1 MIIPAVD
8 LQSGNAVQ
16 LISGKELEIDAGDPR
31 PIAQRFALA
40 GEIAV
45 IDLDAAM
52 GKGSNEA
59 VILELLKVAKCRVGG
74 GIRDVETARKWLDA
88 GAAKVILGTAARPEI
103 LRELPRERVIAAL
116 DAVDGEVVVEGWVK
130 KTGRGILERIDELKD
145 YVGGFLVTFV
155 EKEGRL
161 GGTNLELAAEVI
173 RRAGKARVTIAGGV
187 TTAEDIAE
195 LDRMGADAQV
205 GMALYRNLLTLG
217 DAIAAPLVASD
228 RADGLWPTVVC
239 DEHGVA
245 LGLAY
250 SSRESINAAV
260 DSGRGVY
267 QSRKRGLWRK
277 GETSGDY
284 QELLG
289 IDLDCDRDTLRF
301 TVRQHGA
308 GFCHLGCHTCWGADD
323 GLTALS
329 RRLQGLREAAPE
341 GSYTRRLFEDP
352 ALLSAKLRE
361 EAAELAEASEAAG
374 VDACSDEVVW
384 EAADVL
390 YFTLV
395 TMVKHGVR
403 LRDVESVLDARA
415 LKVTRRPGNAKNARE
430 ESNDE

>member
-31 PIAQRFALA
+31 PIAERFGMA

-59 VILELLKVAKCRVGG
+59 EILELLKIAKCRVGG

-88 GAAKVILGTAARPEI
+88 GAVKVILGTAARPEI
-103 LRELPRERVIAAL
+103 LKQLPKDRVIAAL
-116 DAVDGEVVVEGWVK
+116 DAIDGEVVVEGWVK
-130 KTGRGILERIDELKD
+130 KTGRGILEQIDELKD

-155 EKEGRL
+155 EMEGRL

-173 RRAGKARVTIAGGV
+173 RRAGDAKVTIAGGV
-187 TTAEDIAE
+187 TTAEDLAE

-205 GMALYRNLLTLG
+205 GMALYANILSLG

-228 RADGLWPTVVC
+228 RADGLWPTVIC

-289 IDLDCDRDTLRF
+289 IDLDCDRDALRF
-301 TVRQHGA
+301 VVRQHGA
-308 GFCHLGCHTCWGADD
+308 GFCHLGCMTCWGPDA
-323 GLTALS
+323 GLTELS
-329 RRLQGLREAAPE
+329 RRLEGLRESAPE
-341 GSYTRRLFEDP
+341 GSYTRRLMGDS
-352 ALLSAKLRE
+352 ALLSAKLIE
-361 EAAELAEASEAAG
+361 EAGELAEASRLAG
-374 VDACSDEVVW
+374 VDSSSDEVIL

-395 TMVKHGVR
+395 TMAKHGVA
-403 LRDVESVLDARA
+403 LADVESVLDARA
-415 LKVTRRPGNAKNARE
+415 LKVSRRPGNAKTGL
-430 ESNDE
+430 SDE